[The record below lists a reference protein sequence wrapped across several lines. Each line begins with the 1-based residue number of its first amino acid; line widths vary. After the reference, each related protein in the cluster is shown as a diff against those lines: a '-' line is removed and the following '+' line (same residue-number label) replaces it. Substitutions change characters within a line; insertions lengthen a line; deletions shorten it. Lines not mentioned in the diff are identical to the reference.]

1 MTCCTPSVVDGTL
14 YVGTGRAEL
23 HAYDAATGEHRWGS
37 QAAGVIDGTPSVF
50 GGLVLVGDSRGG
62 AYACRADSGAPVWR
76 LPSAYGASSV
86 AISGAS
92 AWLVTTK
99 AGRKLLKVARADGA
113 VRWRHTLDGSG
124 TPPVLAEG
132 IVYVGTD
139 KGTVLAL
146 DADTGRGPRRGHRRL
161 PA

>member
-1 MTCCTPSVVDGTL
+1 MA
-14 YVGTGRAEL
+14 GRADLRRRAESRRQL
-23 HAYDAATGEHRWGS
+23 AERQGWTYEARWT
-37 QAAGVIDGTPSVF
+37 AGVIDGTPSVL
-50 GGLVLVGDSRGG
+50 GGLVLVGDSHGG
-62 AYACRADSGAPVWR
+62 AYACRADSGAPVWQ

-99 AGRKLLKVARADGA
+99 AGRKLFKVARADGT
-113 VRWRHTLDGSG
+113 VRWRHALDGSG

-139 KGTVLAL
+139 KGTVPAL
-146 DADTGRGPRRGHRRL
+146 NADTGRGPRRGQRRR
-161 PA
+161 PV